1 MSKLLL
7 SLAAVVAGVA
17 GTAGAAV
24 ATEPTPQATATPVA
38 SPAVAVSAAPAAPAV
53 PAKPQVK
60 GKKAVAV
67 VVVRT
72 RSGVTGQSVF
82 TLVGASTKQEAAI
95 LRLASTP
102 AFQTVR
108 PKYVVANTRGRYTY
122 NMEVGFGDKTKKRVI
137 VVEGAP
143 GTPKVALDLIKMMTS
158 LDVPDAA
165 VNFPPG
171 FPFN

>member
-7 SLAAVVAGVA
+7 SLAAVVVGVA
-17 GTAGAAV
+17 GTAGAAI
-24 ATEPTPQATATPVA
+24 ATEPVPQVTAA
-38 SPAVAVSAAPAAPAV
+38 SAAPAAALPAV
-53 PAKPQVK
+53 TPAAVVQKAKVK
-60 GKKAVAV
+60 RAVAV

-72 RSGVTGQSVF
+72 RSGQVGQSVF
-82 TLVGASTKQEAAI
+82 TLVGSSSKEEADI

-102 AFQTVR
+102 AFWSLR
-108 PKYVVANTRGRYTY
+108 PKYAPASTKGRYTY
-122 NMEVGFGDKTKKRVI
+122 RVEAGYQDKTKKRVI

-143 GTPKVALDLIKMMTS
+143 GTPQVALDVIQRMTNLS
-158 LDVPDAA
+158 TPDVS

>member
-24 ATEPTPQATATPVA
+24 ATEPAPQATAAV
-38 SPAVAVSAAPAAPAV
+38 PAAAPAAVPVAV
-53 PAKPQVK
+53 PAAA
-60 GKKAVAV
+60 KAKRAIAV

-72 RSGVTGQSVF
+72 RSGQVGQSVF
-82 TLVGASTKQEAAI
+82 TLVGASNRQQADV

-102 AFQTVR
+102 AFQALR
-108 PKYVVANTRGRYTY
+108 PTYAPASTRGRYTY
-122 NMEVGFGDKTKKRVI
+122 RVEAGYQDRSKKRVT

-143 GTPKVALDLIKMMTS
+143 GTPQVALDVIRMMT
-158 LDVPDAA
+158 DMDAPNVS

>member
-24 ATEPTPQATATPVA
+24 ATEPTPQAPAAVDVKATA
-38 SPAVAVSAAPAAPAV
+38 AAPAPTA
-53 PAKPQVK
+53 AKVK
-60 GKKAVAV
+60 AKRAVAV

-72 RSGVTGQSVF
+72 RSGRPGQSVF
-82 TLVGASTKQEAAI
+82 TLVGSSNRQEADI

-102 AFQTVR
+102 AYQTLR
-108 PKYVVANTRGRYTY
+108 PKYLAANSRGRYTY
-122 NMEVGFGDKTKKRVI
+122 NVEVGFQDKTKKRVI

-158 LDVPDAA
+158 MDAPDVA